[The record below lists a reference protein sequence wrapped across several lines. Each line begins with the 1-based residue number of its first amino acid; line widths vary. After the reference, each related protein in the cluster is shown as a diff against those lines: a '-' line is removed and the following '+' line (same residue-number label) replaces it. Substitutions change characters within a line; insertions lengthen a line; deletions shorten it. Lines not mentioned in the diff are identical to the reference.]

1 VRYNKRRRKTR
12 AAVLLE
18 FVMTIPFT
26 LALSMFIMD
35 AGRAYL
41 AAGSLN
47 DATWR
52 AARVAAAVGGTDVLN
67 TDGQS
72 YAQAAFKEVI
82 KNAPGTIESSTP
94 PELIVLE
101 GGSCVV
107 YKTDA
112 PGSYY
117 VKVTGSATVPSFT
130 NSILKGLG
138 FGALD
143 TWVIRSAAV
152 AVCEKDKP

>member
-1 VRYNKRRRKTR
+1 MRFSRLKKRR

-18 FVMTIPFT
+18 FVMTLPFT
-26 LALSMFIMD
+26 LVLSMFVMD

-52 AARVAAAVGGTDVLN
+52 AARVAAAVGGTDVKN
-67 TDGQS
+67 PDGES
-72 YAQAAFKEVI
+72 YAQAAFKEII

-94 PELIVLE
+94 PELKVIE
-101 GGSCVV
+101 GQVCVV
-107 YKTDA
+107 YREDMT
-112 PGSYY
+112 GSSY
-117 VKVTGSATVPSFT
+117 VSVTGQAEVPSFT
-130 NSILKGLG
+130 NSIIKGLG
-138 FGALD
+138 FSSIESW
-143 TWVIRSAAV
+143 TIRSAAV

>member
-1 VRYNKRRRKTR
+1 VRRNKRRRKTR

-18 FVMTIPFT
+18 FVMTLPFT

-52 AARVAAAVGGTDVLN
+52 AARVAAAVGGADVLN
-67 TDGQS
+67 TDGES

-82 KNAPGTIESSTP
+82 KNAPGTIESKTAP
-94 PELIVLE
+94 KLIVLE

-107 YKTDA
+107 YKTDT

-117 VKVTGSATVPSFT
+117 VKVTGYATIPSYT

-138 FGALD
+138 FGTVD
-143 TWVIRSAAV
+143 SWVIRSAAV

>member
-1 VRYNKRRRKTR
+1 MRRNKRRKKTR

-18 FVMTIPFT
+18 FAITLPFT
-26 LALSMFIMD
+26 LAISMFIMD

-67 TDGQS
+67 TEGES

-82 KNAPGTIESSTP
+82 KNAPGTFSRYP
-94 PELIVLE
+94 
-101 GGSCVV
+101 
-107 YKTDA
+107 
-112 PGSYY
+112 
-117 VKVTGSATVPSFT
+117 
-130 NSILKGLG
+130 
-138 FGALD
+138 
-143 TWVIRSAAV
+143 
-152 AVCEKDKP
+152 